1 MSKTAIIAQQNDL
14 LRQTFLTGKV
24 VMTAGISSLP
34 DDTRE
39 HIITKVREFG
49 DFSQDNDP
57 YGEHDF
63 GAFDQHG
70 VGKVFWKID
79 YYNRDL
85 TQGSEEPSNPAQ
97 TSRVLTIM
105 LAEEY

>member
-1 MSKTAIIAQQNDL
+1 MSKTALIAQQNDL
-14 LRQTFLTGKV
+14 LRQTFLMGKV

-39 HIITKVREFG
+39 QIITKVQEFD
-49 DFSQDNDP
+49 DFTQDNDP

-63 GAFDQHG
+63 GAFDQHR
-70 VGKVFWKID
+70 VDKVFWKID
-79 YYNRDL
+79 YYYHDL
-85 TQGSEEPSNPAQ
+85 TQGSEEPSDPAQ